1 MFKVFEAILRIIW
14 VFDIINLPFMEA
26 LDTTY
31 PINTLA
37 WFLIWALL
45 PTGKKEDKTT
55 WNKDL

>member
-45 PTGKKEDKTT
+45 PTVKKEGETI
-55 WNKDL
+55 